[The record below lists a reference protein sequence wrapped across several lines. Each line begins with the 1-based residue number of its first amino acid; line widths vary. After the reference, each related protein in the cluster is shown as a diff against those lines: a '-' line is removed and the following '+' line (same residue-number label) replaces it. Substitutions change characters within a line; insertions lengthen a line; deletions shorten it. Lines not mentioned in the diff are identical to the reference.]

1 MNSVFITMEGPDG
14 AGKST
19 QIELLSQYLQ
29 TRGYDVVLT
38 REPGGTDIS
47 EAIREVIL
55 NKEYTKMGHMTELL
69 LYAAARAQLVE
80 EVIKPALLSGKAV
93 ICDRFVDSSAVD
105 QGLGRELG
113 VDKVYGIN
121 EYALAGISPDLTI
134 FIDLEAEEGLKRKKD
149 QSELDRMEMESLA
162 FHQRVVEGYRQLAKL
177 DPERIFKVDGSLP
190 IEDIST
196 LIITEVKNRLDR
208 EHLILDQQA

>member
-93 ICDRFVDSSAVD
+93 ICDRFVDSSAVY

>member
-93 ICDRFVDSSAVD
+93 ICDRFVDSSAVY

-134 FIDLEAEEGLKRKKD
+134 FIDLEAKEGLKRKKD

-208 EHLILDQQA
+208 V

>member
-93 ICDRFVDSSAVD
+93 ICDRFVDSSAVY

-208 EHLILDQQA
+208 V